1 MKNLKYI
8 VLFIFALSLF
18 GCKKNQLG
26 GKSNIKGKV
35 MYNNTTAVPF
45 ARVYI
50 KYNAASFP
58 GEDVSV
64 YDTYIDADQNGN
76 FLISHIYHGQ
86 YYFYGVGADPTTSIS
101 NNIVKGGIALKV
113 KMLKEVTGFVVPLTQ

>member
-8 VLFIFALSLF
+8 LLVVCALAFF

-35 MYNNTTAVPF
+35 MHHDQAIPF

-50 KYNAASFP
+50 KFNATEFP
-58 GEDVSV
+58 GADVSA
-64 YDTYIDADQNGN
+64 YNTFIDADHNGN
-76 FLISHIYHGQ
+76 FLIEKIYHGQ
-86 YYFYGVGADPTTSIS
+86 YYFYAVGTDPTIS
-101 NNIVKGGIALKV
+101 QTVKGGIPLKV
-113 KMLKEVTGFVVPLTQ
+113 KMLKEITGFEVPVTE

>member
-1 MKNLKYI
+1 MKNFKYI
-8 VLFIFALSLF
+8 ILFLCALSLF

-35 MYNNTTAVPF
+35 MHHEQAIPF

-50 KYNAASFP
+50 KYNATEFP

-64 YDTYIDADQNGN
+64 YNTYIDADHNGN
-76 FLISHIYHGQ
+76 FLIEHIYHGQ
-86 YYFYGVGADPTTSIS
+86 YYFYAVGYDGTIAET
-101 NNIVKGGIALKV
+101 VKGGIALKV
-113 KMLKEVTGFVVPLTQ
+113 KMFKEVTGFEVPVTE

>member
-8 VLFIFALSLF
+8 LLVVCALTFF

-35 MYNNTTAVPF
+35 MHHSQAIPY

-50 KYNAASFP
+50 KYNATDFP
-58 GEDVSV
+58 GADVSV
-64 YDTYIDADQNGN
+64 YNTYIDADHNGN
-76 FLISHIYHGQ
+76 FLIEKIYHGQ
-86 YYFYGVGADPTTSIS
+86 YYFYAVGTDITIS
-101 NNIVKGGIALKV
+101 QTVKGGIPLKV
-113 KMLKEVTGFVVPLTQ
+113 KMLKEITGFEIPVVE

>member
-1 MKNLKYI
+1 MKNLKYV
-8 VLFIFALSLF
+8 VLFIFVLSLF

-35 MYNNTTAVPF
+35 MHHEQAIPF

-50 KYNAASFP
+50 KYNATEFP

-64 YDTYIDADQNGN
+64 YNTYIDADLNGN
-76 FLISHIYHGQ
+76 FLIEHIYHGQ
-86 YYFYGVGADPTTSIS
+86 YYFYAVGYDAAIAET
-101 NNIVKGGIALKV
+101 VKGGIALKV
-113 KMLKEVTGFVVPLTQ
+113 KMFKEVTGFVVPVTE

>member
-1 MKNLKYI
+1 MKNLKYV
-8 VLFIFALSLF
+8 VLVIFALSLF

-35 MYNNTTAVPF
+35 MHHDQAIPY

-50 KYNAASFP
+50 KYNATEFP

-64 YDTYIDADQNGN
+64 YNTYIDADHNGN
-76 FLISHIYHGQ
+76 FLIEHIYHGQ
-86 YYFYGVGADPTTSIS
+86 YYFYAVGADPTIGTT
-101 NNIVKGGIALKV
+101 NNIVKGGMALKV
-113 KMLKEVTGFVVPLTQ
+113 KMFKEVTGFVVPVTE